1 MEAGGFTSLSTVR
14 DIVDDSLGVMVNAP
28 AVAVVLPEEE
38 EVRVPD
44 ELHVMLSDLDLEA
57 VEMLMLPLL
66 VGVMNVAVVGI
77 EDEACD
83 EVDREN
89 DVDKASCDM
98 VPSADGVGVRRV
110 EDSVLP
116 PTVFDRLA
124 DISLTVNVIDLVE
137 PTELLA
143 DKDSAMDTLS
153 E

>member
-1 MEAGGFTSLSTVR
+1 MEAGGLTSLSTVR
-14 DIVDDSLGVMVNAP
+14 DIVDERLRETVNAP
-28 AVAVVLPEEE
+28 MVAVVLPEVV

-66 VGVMNVAVVGI
+66 VGV
-77 EDEACD
+77 
-83 EVDREN
+83 
-89 DVDKASCDM
+89 
-98 VPSADGVGVRRV
+98 GVRRV
-110 EDSVLP
+110 DDSVLP

-137 PTELLA
+137 VTELLA